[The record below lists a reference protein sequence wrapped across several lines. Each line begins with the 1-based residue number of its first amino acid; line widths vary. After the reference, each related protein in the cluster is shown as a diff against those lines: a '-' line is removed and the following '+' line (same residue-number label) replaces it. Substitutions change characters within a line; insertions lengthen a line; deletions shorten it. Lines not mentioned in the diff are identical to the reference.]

1 MSKEMREHIDK
12 FKDFLLKE
20 NMKDCVIYTENE
32 LKNLIKNW
40 YNTYYQSSIKN
51 IDLNLLD
58 KFIKIESK
66 HRYRDKIEKPNYV
79 EIFKDD
85 DFDKFI
91 KKVLSYKYDNFDTEI
106 KSLSNKNILR
116 VCLF

>member
-20 NMKDCVIYTENE
+20 SKKDCVIYNENE
-32 LKNLIKNW
+32 LKIFIKNW
-40 YNTYYQSSIKN
+40 YNTHYQSSIKN
-51 IDLNLLD
+51 IDLDLLD

-66 HRYRDKIEKPNYV
+66 HRYREKIEKQNHI
-79 EIFKDD
+79 EIFRND

-91 KKVLSYKYDNFDTEI
+91 KKILSYKYKDFNIET
-106 KSLSNKNILR
+106 LSNKKLR
-116 VCLF
+116 VCFSVGG